1 MAYIKLIF
9 LNHSK
14 HLKLTV
20 VVVVIIIIIIIPPEG
35 VKKFNATNMKIFP
48 SA

>member
-14 HLKLTV
+14 HLKLT